1 MKQVYSDNIIT
12 SYIVISFSGV
22 SRRCGCQAM
31 ILPDVTLAPQQD
43 MIAMPHLLCE
53 GQIPFPG
60 AGFFTHFLWGCV
72 ALIAVFF
79 VRPGRV
85 FHGPVYIYILYIIIY
100 I

>member
-1 MKQVYSDNIIT
+1 
-12 SYIVISFSGV
+12 
-22 SRRCGCQAM
+22 M
-31 ILPDVTLAPQQD
+31 ILPDVTLAPKQD

-85 FHGPVYIYILYIIIY
+85 FHGPVYIYNYIY
-100 I
+100 IYSSLS